1 MKFTP
6 HLRAASAL
14 LLLTLGLA
22 NNSAAQDMATRPQEK
37 NASTLEPEDG
47 TSKSGAARQAALQ
60 TARPAAQSASKVAGH
75 KVKDCADC
83 PQMVMIPAGNFRMG
97 SPAADI
103 DRFDDEGPVHEV
115 RIGYSFALGKH
126 ELTRG
131 EFARFVSA
139 SSYKTEAERSQGC
152 AVWDGNKFAKDASKN
167 WRSPGFAQTAS
178 SPVVCISWNDAQAY
192 LAWLNKKVPG
202 KGFRLPSEAEW
213 EYAARAG
220 SSSKWSFGDDESQL
234 GAHAWFSA
242 NSGTNTHPVAQK
254 RPNAFGL
261 YDMHG
266 NAWEWVQDNWHGNYQ
281 GAPADGSAWVKG
293 GDQARRVLRG
303 GAWFIDPRFLRSGYR
318 NHLAPDFSNNLAG
331 MRIARTL

>member
-1 MKFTP
+1 MAASKILAFSAGPARPTDRNCLKFTLR
-6 HLRAASAL
+6 LRAASAL
-14 LLLTLGLA
+14 LLLTFGLA
-22 NNSAAQDMATRPQEK
+22 NLSAAQDMAARPQENK
-37 NASTLEPEDG
+37 
-47 TSKSGAARQAALQ
+47 
-60 TARPAAQSASKVAGH
+60 AQSASKVAGH

-103 DRFDDEGPVHEV
+103 DRFDDEGPVHEL

-131 EFARFVSA
+131 EFARFASA
-139 SSYKTEAERSQGC
+139 SNYKTEAERSPGGC